1 MTRLLAGREGS
12 PAAAVRAGAP
22 GLTGWRIVG
31 ISLGFCLI
39 MKLDGFD
46 SEAG

>member
-1 MTRLLAGREGS
+1 MTRLLAGRKAHLRPLCGPVH
-12 PAAAVRAGAP
+12 PA
-22 GLTGWRIVG
+22 LTGWRIVG